1 VRSFA
6 ALLALAALAFGD
18 ERGKILRPVDGAA
31 LPPGELS
38 IVARAPNGRFEL
50 DGKEIPAERPFAGV
64 FHARARPAGG
74 AHTLALVWDTG
85 RHEVRFFVGPGAPAE
100 FRPYR
105 VHPPA
110 AVECT
115 QCHGLSRRGRFRFK
129 GGCFECHQESAFAR
143 THTHTPDVLAE
154 CGECHNAHGST
165 ERALLALPREKACK
179 LCHN

>member
-1 VRSFA
+1 MRSFA

-74 AHTLALVWDTG
+74 AHTLAL
-85 RHEVRFFVGPGAPAE
+85 
-100 FRPYR
+100 
-105 VHPPA
+105 
-110 AVECT
+110 
-115 QCHGLSRRGRFRFK
+115 
-129 GGCFECHQESAFAR
+129 
-143 THTHTPDVLAE
+143 
-154 CGECHNAHGST
+154 
-165 ERALLALPREKACK
+165 
-179 LCHN
+179 